1 VAGLAVAWRAALDGA
16 VYGQPLVIG
25 DTVVAATENDTV
37 YGLDRGTGVERW
49 HRHLGTPVPLS
60 DLPCGNIDPLGIT
73 GTAVYDPSSGRVFVV
88 AESTG
93 FHHTLYGLDL
103 ADGTVRVQR
112 EIPVPDGQPRV
123 DQQRAALLL
132 TGGRVY
138 VAFGGLD
145 GDCGPYVGSV
155 IGVPVSGTGAL
166 VSYQVPTTREGG
178 IWAPGGPAIGPDG
191 TLYVSVGNGAAT
203 SGAFDSSDSVTALT
217 PGLRVKAVFAPPVWA
232 ADNQADLDLGS
243 LTPAI
248 LDNGR
253 VLITGKRGTAYLLHA
268 PALGGVGGQ
277 IAEARTCPAYGGPA
291 HVGTTVY
298 LPCRS
303 GTAAVSV
310 AGDRIRVLWRGP
322 GGAAGSPVVGGGAVW
337 VTDWASG
344 RLYALDQGT
353 GKVLQRLTV
362 GDLPHFAS
370 PSLSGDLALV
380 GTMTGV
386 VAVISGTR

>member
-1 VAGLAVAWRAALDGA
+1 M
-16 VYGQPLVIG
+16 
-25 DTVVAATENDTV
+25 
-37 YGLDRGTGVERW
+37 
-49 HRHLGTPVPLS
+49 
-60 DLPCGNIDPLGIT
+60 
-73 GTAVYDPSSGRVFVV
+73 
-88 AESTG
+88 
-93 FHHTLYGLDL
+93 
-103 ADGTVRVQR
+103 
-112 EIPVPDGQPRV
+112 
-123 DQQRAALLL
+123 
-132 TGGRVY
+132 
-138 VAFGGLD
+138 
-145 GDCGPYVGSV
+145 
-155 IGVPVSGTGAL
+155 
-166 VSYQVPTTREGG
+166 
-178 IWAPGGPAIGPDG
+178 
-191 TLYVSVGNGAAT
+191 
-203 SGAFDSSDSVTALT
+203 TALT
-217 PGLRVKAVFAPPVWA
+217 PGLRVKAVFAPAVWA

-243 LTPAI
+243 LTPAV

-291 HVGTTVY
+291 HAGTTVY

-370 PSLSGDLALV
+370 PTLSGDLALV